1 MKYENHEE
9 LAAYLASKPEDEV
22 LEFKEAKQTFKM
34 AEIGRYFSALS
45 NEANLQGAPCAWL
58 VFGVKDNG
66 EVCGTSFRREE
77 GATSIG
83 LQKLKR
89 EIVQETNNHI
99 TFRGIYEVYLEGK
112 RVVLFEIPPAQR
124 GIPTLWAGAAYARER
139 ESLVPLSMDKIDEIR
154 SQPPAEWGKTII
166 SDELADLDEESVAL
180 VREKVRE
187 RFGDRASLVD
197 DLDNDELLDKTGLT
211 LRGKITNT
219 ALMLAGRR
227 DCAFAFEGSIP
238 TLTWTLYEAGGIER
252 SHEHIR
258 PPFMR
263 GIDEV
268 LAKIRNERIRILD
281 NAESLL
287 PTELREYDVWSLR
300 ELIGNAIAHQDYSYG
315 RRVNIEEFPDRI
327 VIINEGSFIPGTI
340 EKALAVGYKPP
351 RYRNPFVCEAM
362 LHIGMLDQN
371 AMGIRAV
378 FEACRRRRM
387 PLPSYDLSD
396 PERVSVVLL
405 NHEIDPAYGQILR
418 AHPEMAM
425 SEVLLIDRVQKGEP
439 LAEDEQTKL
448 LEAGFARRHEDGSLR
463 LVAPP
468 MQRNREEA
476 FEEKAPANVER
487 GGCGGDACAGSSVQ
501 QGVNLREAIVDALK
515 AGALSRNEITRMVC
529 LRGPRELDTVGNAGN
544 KVYRELV
551 AMKQDGLVDSSG
563 ETRALKWYLL

>member
-1 MKYENHEE
+1 MKYENLEE
-9 LAAYLASKPEDEV
+9 LAAYLISKPEDEV

-34 AEIGRYFSALS
+34 AELGRYFSALS
-45 NEANLQGAPCAWL
+45 NEANLHGASCAWL
-58 VFGVKDNG
+58 VFGVKDSG
-66 EVCGTSFRREE
+66 AVCGTSFRREE
-77 GATSIG
+77 SATSIG

-89 EIVQETNNHI
+89 DIVQETNNHI

-112 RVVLFEIPPAQR
+112 RVVLFEIPPAPR

-139 ESLVPLSMDKIDEIR
+139 ESLVPLSMSKIDEIR
-154 SQPPAEWGKTII
+154 SQPPAEWGKTVV
-166 SDELADLDEESVAL
+166 SAEFADLDEESIAL
-180 VREKVRE
+180 VRDKVRE

-197 DLDNDELLDKTGLT
+197 ELGDDELLDKTGLT
-211 LRGKITNT
+211 LRGGITNT

-227 DCAFAFEGSIP
+227 DCTLVFEGPTP
-238 TLTWTLYEAGGIER
+238 TLTWTLYEAGGVER

-258 PPFMR
+258 PPFIQ
-263 GIDEV
+263 GIDEA

-281 NAESLL
+281 NAGSLL
-287 PTELREYDVWSLR
+287 PTELREYDAWSLR
-300 ELIGNAIAHQDYSYG
+300 ELIGNAIAHQDYSYS

-378 FEACRRRRM
+378 FEACRCRHM

-396 PERVSVVLL
+396 PERVSVTLL

-425 SEVLLIDRVQKGEP
+425 GEVLLIDKVQKGET
-439 LAEDEQTKL
+439 LTEDEQTRL
-448 LEAGFARRHEDGSLR
+448 VEEGFARRQEDGSLR
-463 LVAPP
+463 LVAPAI
-468 MQRNREEA
+468 QENSGEREDA
-476 FEEKAPANVER
+476 TSVER
-487 GGCGGDACAGSSVQ
+487 NGRGDGARTGSLAQ
-501 QGVNLREAIVDALK
+501 QEVNLRTAIIDALED
-515 AGALSRNEITRMVC
+515 GALSRNEIMRLVR
-529 LRGPRELDTVGNAGN
+529 LRLPRELDSVGNAGN

-551 AMKQDGLVDSSG
+551 AMKKDGLVDSSG
-563 ETRALKWYLL
+563 ETRAKKWYLL